1 MGELP
6 RLRRDLKKKEKETR
20 EEWGL
25 PEKQERKKNLDE
37 AAWDSYPAED
47 EMRDLEPSRGR
58 LEQTLEQDEIEPT

>member
-6 RLRRDLKKKEKETR
+6 RLRRDLKKEKEKH

-25 PEKQERKKNLDE
+25 PGKQERKKNPDE